1 MDDMIYLFAAVV
13 FLAAVPASISY
24 MGAEKIMD
32 TRRFGNR
39 DGGPDHSFL
48 YRIFGTPQPAQTD
61 QS

>member
-13 FLAAVPASISY
+13 FLAAVLA
-24 MGAEKIMD
+24 KIMD